1 MFTNHIGLK
10 VRDIEKSQDF
20 YCENLDFIFES
31 KYENDNVILLFL
43 KNENSVIELI
53 QSKDSIYTS
62 VNHGIIS
69 HLAFTV
75 TDIHQHIDKLK
86 KNNVQFTQNEVRES
100 NSKLIIF
107 FEGPDG
113 EKLELV
119 QYINS

>member
-10 VRDIEKSQDF
+10 IRNIEKSQNF
-20 YCENLDFIFES
+20 YCENLDFVFEN
-31 KYENDNVILLFL
+31 KYESDSAIILFL
-43 KNENSVIELI
+43 KNKNSVIELI
-53 QSKDSIYTS
+53 QSKDNVYTS

-86 KNNVQFTQNEVRES
+86 KNNVQFTQNEVKEF
-100 NSKLIIF
+100 NGKLIIF

-113 EKLELV
+113 EKLELL